1 MERTGLK
8 YGVLT
13 AAGLILYFL
22 AMKVMGLAHLV
33 ELRFLNGLIMGV
45 GVSVAIWQFK
55 KSVNGAINYL
65 EGLGVGFITAG
76 IASFLFAVF
85 MVLYVTLL
93 DKQFM
98 QTLLSDHTIGSKIT
112 LVPLLVVFG
121 VIILVGV
128 ICGFMLAFI
137 AMQFYKRADHTVLE
151 A

>member
-121 VIILVGV
+121 VIILEGV
-128 ICGFMLAFI
+128 ISGFMLAFI